1 MVRSTEARS
10 RNHTPTIQ
18 LALGSAWR
26 SVTVN
31 VAPAP
36 ESPLGPR
43 PPRGLTG
50 HCLAAVAHN
59 LEGKKQRMQSG
70 DSGIGLVVLSLNSGK
85 HSSPAEAL
93 RETRPCKN
101 CYSLTL
107 CATDQ
112 IKNFKSGGAR
122 RGETCYS
129 LSAGAVV
136 IRDGIAMA
144 AINESTIVALQVRVK
159 HCQGKNFS
167 IRETQHGESC
177 YDLNAGAVVRRDG
190 VAMSAINES
199 TIAILQFRVRNCQGK
214 SFNIRGLIAELLVIL
229 LRCNL
234 CNHLEERAA
243 VAPDGLRVELLVILL
258 LRNLRDRPE
267 GRADKV
273 PDGLL
278 AELLVILLD
287 RNPRNHPEE
296 RADKVPDGL
305 LA

>member
-107 CATDQ
+107 CTTDQ
-112 IKNFKSGGAR
+112 IKNFKSGGNR

-136 IRDGIAMA
+136 IRDGIAMG
-144 AINESTIVALQVRVK
+144 AINESTIV
-159 HCQGKNFS
+159 
-167 IRETQHGESC
+167 
-177 YDLNAGAVVRRDG
+177 
-190 VAMSAINES
+190 
-199 TIAILQFRVRNCQGK
+199 ILQFRVRNCQGK
-214 SFNIRGLIAELLVIL
+214 SFSIRGLIAELVIL

-267 GRADKV
+267 ERADKV